1 MQGTKTLIS
10 LLGVLSFAGP
20 LGAQIDSVDVVT
32 LSFHWPVGLSA
43 RITHVREQI
52 RDNGESVDTTGAAVT
67 YSMHVREHGAGRVVS
82 FDDFE
87 LVGDPL
93 QDGGEIMQQLTEQIG
108 TFMPALVIDSAGDV
122 IEISGIDQM
131 VAQVRALLQPMLD
144 SLPPEAGGFNRL
156 LERMLSQAY
165 FEAKALEDWNALIGL
180 WRDAEFELGAVYQL
194 EADEPIPIFP
204 GRTIPFVYEFSF
216 LERAPCSEER
226 TDSSCVVLEMIS
238 VPDADSL
245 ATLLEAVFGEA
256 APELAEG
263 RIVYRKLD
271 LENYIRLLTEPRG
284 MVPHRLD
291 IIQVFGGD
299 IEVPGEGQA
308 TVYQE
313 RTRTFHYVYEQE
325 GR

>member
-1 MQGTKTLIS
+1 MIIF
-10 LLGVLSFAGP
+10 LGVLSFPGRLP
-20 LGAQIDSVDVVT
+20 AQTDSADVVT
-32 LSFHWPVGLSA
+32 LSFNWPVGLTA
-43 RITHVREQI
+43 RVTHVREQI
-52 RDNGESVDTTGAAVT
+52 RDNGESVDTTGAAIT
-67 YSMHVREHGAGRVVS
+67 YSMHVRQQGAGRLVS

-87 LVGDPL
+87 LVGGAPE
-93 QDGGEIMQQLTEQIG
+93 DGGEVMQQLTEQIG

-122 IEISGIDQM
+122 TEISGVEQM
-131 VAQVRALLQPMLD
+131 VSQVRALLQPMLD
-144 SLPPEAGGFNRL
+144 SLPPEAGGLNRL
-156 LERMLSQAY
+156 LERMLSQSY

-194 EADEPIPIFP
+194 EADEPIPILP

-245 ATLLEAVFGEA
+245 ASLLEAVFGEA
-256 APELAEG
+256 APELGEG
-263 RIVYRKLD
+263 RIIYRKLD
-271 LENYIRLLTEPRG
+271 LENYIRLLTEPSG
-284 MVPHRLD
+284 LIPHRLE

-313 RTRTFHYVYEQE
+313 RTRRFHYVYEPE